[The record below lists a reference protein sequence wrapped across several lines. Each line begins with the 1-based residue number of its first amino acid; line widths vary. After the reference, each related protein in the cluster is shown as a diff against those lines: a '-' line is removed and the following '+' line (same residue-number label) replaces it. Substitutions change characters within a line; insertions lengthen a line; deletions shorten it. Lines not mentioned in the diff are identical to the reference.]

1 MARQSLYTSL
11 IRRKERLAW
20 FVFSRLCDI
29 VQDCLIASV
38 RNLAGE
44 AALAFHFAGAG
55 HVLVCGRRRVRGA
68 VA

>member
-20 FVFSRLCDI
+20 FVYIF
-29 VQDCLIASV
+29 QDCLIASV
-38 RNLAGE
+38 TNLAGE
-44 AALAFHFAGAG
+44 AALSFHFAGAG
-55 HVLVCGRRRVRGA
+55 HVLACGRCRVGGA